1 MVHKEFM
8 SKRELKAY
16 EEMEARV
23 EELNSTFKVGDLV
36 NVRNDFGGIDL
47 DKIAHPISIM
57 SGGIVAWLE
66 KKRCYLADRVT
77 KIG

>member
-8 SKRELKAY
+8 SKRELKDY
-16 EEMEARV
+16 EKMEAKV

-47 DKIAHPISIM
+47 DKIAHPFSIM
-57 SGGIVAWLE
+57 SGGVVAWLE
-66 KKRCYLADRVT
+66 KKRCYLAERVE
-77 KIG
+77 KI